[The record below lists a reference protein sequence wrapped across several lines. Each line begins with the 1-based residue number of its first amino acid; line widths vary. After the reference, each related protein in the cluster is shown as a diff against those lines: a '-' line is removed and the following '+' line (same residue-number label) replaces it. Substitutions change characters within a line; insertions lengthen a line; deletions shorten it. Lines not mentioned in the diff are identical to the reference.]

1 MNNED
6 LTYLHSNLIQESIS
20 LEPWQKRLKLL
31 GLKSQ
36 AMLTCKTPEPKAFPN
51 KYPSHTN
58 PRLSIHCIGCFH
70 L

>member
-58 PRLSIHCIGCFH
+58 PPRSIHCIACFH
-70 L
+70 H